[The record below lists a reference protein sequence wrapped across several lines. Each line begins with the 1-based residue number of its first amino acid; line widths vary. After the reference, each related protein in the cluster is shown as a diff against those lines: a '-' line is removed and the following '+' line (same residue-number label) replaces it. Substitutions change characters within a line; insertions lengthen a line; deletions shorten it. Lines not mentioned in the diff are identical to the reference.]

1 MDQKHINNLPQ
12 AQQFNLTAV
21 KLQMFGAKT
30 RHAKQIGTM
39 HPQRREKKILFD
51 VEHVK
56 QNYTYG
62 FNR

>member
-1 MDQKHINNLPQ
+1 M
-12 AQQFNLTAV
+12 ARQFALTAV

-39 HPQRREKKILFD
+39 HPRRREKKILFD
-51 VEHVK
+51 LEHVK